1 MRGSFPLTMA
11 EARDCEARGIKHQW
25 KRRPEWYSQYST
37 QPAGYFWRCER
48 CGKETDTDQKPAD

>member
-1 MRGSFPLTMA
+1 MA